1 MEYNIQEILE
11 AFDPEIDVG
20 MSIDVK
26 AFLKSN
32 NDVRSYEIMVSEKKF
47 LITIRLKKFS
57 SLLAKE
63 VFLKFVN
70 FIEYGYLNLFI
81 KNEFGDKIKYRYFTA
96 SKDMSASEME
106 ITIS

>member
-1 MEYNIQEILE
+1 MEYNIQEIFE

-26 AFLKSN
+26 AFFKSN

-63 VFLKFVN
+63 VFLN
-70 FIEYGYLNLFI
+70 FIEYGYLNRFI
-81 KNEFGDKIKYRYFTA
+81 KNECGDKIKYRYFTA

>member
-1 MEYNIQEILE
+1 ME
-11 AFDPEIDVG
+11 D
-20 MSIDVK
+20 
-26 AFLKSN
+26 
-32 NDVRSYEIMVSEKKF
+32 KKDDIVLSLS
-47 LITIRLKKFS
+47 LIHIS